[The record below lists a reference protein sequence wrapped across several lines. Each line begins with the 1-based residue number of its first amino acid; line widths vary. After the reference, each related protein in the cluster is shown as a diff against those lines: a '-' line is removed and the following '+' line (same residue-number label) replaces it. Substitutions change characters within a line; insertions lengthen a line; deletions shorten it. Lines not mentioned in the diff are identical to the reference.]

1 MNDLLEDIKPSGY
14 FCKRRQHGHAILDHL
29 VIVAMTA
36 VAALALYTVT
46 TQVVPHQ
53 PSDLRHGAVSP
64 MGDKTTCRPDE
75 LLSSIPAATP
85 SCTN

>member
-14 FCKRRQHGHAILDHL
+14 FCKHRQHGQAILDHL

-46 TQVVPHQ
+46 TQVVLHQ
-53 PSDLRHGAVSP
+53 PSDLRHGAVSF

-75 LLSSIPAATP
+75 SLSPIPASTP